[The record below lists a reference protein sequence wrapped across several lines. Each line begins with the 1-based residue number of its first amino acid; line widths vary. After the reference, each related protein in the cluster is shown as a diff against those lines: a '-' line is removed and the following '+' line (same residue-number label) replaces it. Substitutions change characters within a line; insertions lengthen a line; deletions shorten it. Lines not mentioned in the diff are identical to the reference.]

1 MHFHLNR
8 HTNFI
13 LTFFSVFNNPLNYS
27 PPQKKMDKWMSF
39 IYYRWFWISYYW
51 YAGHTH
57 HTVHHVIKMN
67 YLCTVHF
74 VCHSNCNLSL
84 FGLFLGYTSPLWKI
98 FTGIGEIPRNA
109 TETAS
114 GFWGQLRDTAVI
126 IPRVPSDPMK
136 SCLRS

>member
-27 PPQKKMDKWMSF
+27 PPPKKMDKWMSF

-84 FGLFLGYTSPLWKI
+84 FGLFCSVWKCI
-98 FTGIGEIPRNA
+98 QVPCGKFLLVLEKYLEMLQKQLLVSEDSW
-109 TETAS
+109 ET
-114 GFWGQLRDTAVI
+114 QL
-126 IPRVPSDPMK
+126 
-136 SCLRS
+136 L